1 MAQTAAGPIRHLLAS
16 CHVTPQMILEE
27 VFLSFNC
34 PEVDTLCIH
43 LSKPGAAMMTHEVGM
58 SLVWLGNAR

>member
-1 MAQTAAGPIRHLLAS
+1 MAQTAAGPIKHLLAS
-16 CHVTPQMILEE
+16 CHVTPQMILGE

-43 LSKPGAAMMTHEVGM
+43 LSKPGAAMM
-58 SLVWLGNAR
+58 SQ